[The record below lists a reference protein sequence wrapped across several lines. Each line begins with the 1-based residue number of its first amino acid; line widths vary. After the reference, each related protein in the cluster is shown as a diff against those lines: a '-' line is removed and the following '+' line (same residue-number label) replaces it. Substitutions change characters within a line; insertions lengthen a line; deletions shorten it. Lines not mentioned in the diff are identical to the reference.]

1 MRTAEIG
8 QDDFKRREARAL
20 VLEEIEDF
28 EHKLGWRMR
37 SRLGDNVFLFSTLE
51 QHKLEASVL
60 SLFLFQARF
69 PSDPFVILLLMRRAL
84 PDDKHV
90 MRTQDRTGSK

>member
-37 SRLGDNVFLFSTLE
+37 SRLGENVFPFSALE
-51 QHKLEASVL
+51 QHN
-60 SLFLFQARF
+60 QA
-69 PSDPFVILLLMRRAL
+69 
-84 PDDKHV
+84 
-90 MRTQDRTGSK
+90 

>member
-1 MRTAEIG
+1 MRTAEIS

-20 VLEEIEDF
+20 ILEEIEDF

-37 SRLGDNVFLFSTLE
+37 SRLGENVFPFYALE
-51 QHKLEASVL
+51 QHKLEACVI
-60 SLFLFQARF
+60 SLIFFQARF
-69 PSDPFVILLLMRRAL
+69 PSYHFVILLLMRRAL

-90 MRTQDRTGSK
+90 MRTQDRTGSN